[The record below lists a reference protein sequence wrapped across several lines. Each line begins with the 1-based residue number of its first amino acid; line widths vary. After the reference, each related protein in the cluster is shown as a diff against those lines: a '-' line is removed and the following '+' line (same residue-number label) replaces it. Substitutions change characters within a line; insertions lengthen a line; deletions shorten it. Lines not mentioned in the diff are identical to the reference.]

1 MDKFR
6 IFSELSGKMSNDNV
20 LKWKNEGKPVMGLT
34 CSNIPEEVV
43 HSAGFLPIRIR
54 ANSVED
60 TSYGDAN
67 LHRISCSY
75 VRSALEILFSD
86 NRNFFDGIIATNTC
100 DHHLNLADFL
110 HHKAEFPLHYFQM
123 HHTNTEGGRDLFI
136 NEMKGLIR
144 FLKDRYSISIEDSD
158 IRASIIT
165 YNKTRALMNRL
176 NEFRKKNPPL
186 LSGTEFMKVVLAGMT
201 IRKEEFNVY
210 LEYLIS
216 ELSQAESGSDKL
228 PRLMIFG
235 AACDSPE
242 FITFIENR
250 GFSVAADNLCFGSRH
265 YHGNI
270 DENSDDLLSA
280 IAERYF
286 QTISCASVMNDFD
299 RNYDMIINVIEE
311 MNIQGIIVARLK
323 FCDHFAGF
331 SKMLKDAMSEKKGIP
346 VLDLEREYSTTGSGQ
361 ISTRLQAFHE
371 LIKK

>member
-1 MDKFR
+1 
-6 IFSELSGKMSNDNV
+6 MS
-20 LKWKNEGKPVMGLT
+20 
-34 CSNIPEEVV
+34 
-43 HSAGFLPIRIR
+43 
-54 ANSVED
+54 
-60 TSYGDAN
+60 
-67 LHRISCSY
+67 
-75 VRSALEILFSD
+75 
-86 NRNFFDGIIATNTC
+86 
-100 DHHLNLADFL
+100 
-110 HHKAEFPLHYFQM
+110 
-123 HHTNTEGGRDLFI
+123 
-136 NEMKGLIR
+136 
-144 FLKDRYSISIEDSD
+144 
-158 IRASIIT
+158 
-165 YNKTRALMNRL
+165 RL

-210 LEYLIS
+210 LEELIS
-216 ELSQAESGSDKL
+216 ELSQVESGSDKL

-242 FITFIENR
+242 FIKFIESK

-270 DENSDDLLSA
+270 DENSDDLLSS

-299 RNYDMIINVIEE
+299 RNYDMIMNVIDE

-371 LIKK
+371 LIKN